1 MRKSKDGDSQIALHL
16 GTLHSVT
23 VKYAYENLSDAQF
36 EELVVTLCQKLLGLA
51 TQGFAA
57 GPDGGRDAK
66 FVGTAE
72 HIPSKTTPWRGTVII
87 QAKHTNGYNKKFSDT
102 DFYSKNNNSCVIA
115 AEIPRIKTLKQTGGL
130 DHYMIFSNQKLTGN
144 AESAIRSLIAKE
156 CSIAEP
162 SILLCGIEQIESWL
176 KHFPDVPGLVNL
188 DPIDSPLSLS
198 PDDLAEV
205 VEAFAVYSDEIHT
218 IIDQPPVARVP
229 YEQKNKINNMS
240 AEYAAIQRK
249 RYLADTGEI
258 KRFLAAPEN
267 FRLLRLY
274 ESIVEEFQLKI
285 VAKRRD
291 YQTFDDVMN
300 YVVDLLFARDE
311 TLNRQKRL
319 TRALLFYMYW
329 NCDLGEVDDASPN

>member
-1 MRKSKDGDSQIALHL
+1 MGNLQGIS
-16 GTLHSVT
+16 
-23 VKYAYENLSDAQF
+23 VKYAYENLSASQF

-51 TQGFAA
+51 TQGFAV

-72 HIPSKTTPWRGTVII
+72 HIPSKSTPWSGTVII

-102 DFYSKNNNSCVIA
+102 DFYSQDSESCVIA
-115 AEIPRIKTLKQTGGL
+115 EEIPRIKALKQSGGL
-130 DHYMIFSNQKLTGN
+130 DHYMIFSNRKLTGN
-144 AESAIRSLIAKE
+144 AESSIRSHIATE
-156 CSIAEP
+156 CNIPEL

-188 DPIDSPLSLS
+188 DPVDSPLNLS

-205 VEAFAVYSDEIHT
+205 VEAFATHRDAILAIV
-218 IIDQPPVARVP
+218 DQPPVTRVP
-229 YEQKNKINNMS
+229 YEQKNQVNNMS
-240 AEYAAIQRK
+240 AEYAATQR
-249 RYLADTGEI
+249 RLYLAETGEI
-258 KRFLAAPEN
+258 KKFLAAPEN
-267 FRLLRLY
+267 LRLMRLY

-300 YVVDLLFARDE
+300 YMVDLLFARE
-311 TLNRQKRL
+311 QTLSRHKRL

-329 NCDLGEVDDASPN
+329 NCDIGEVNDASAN